1 MDLSVVPP
9 LVLLPA
15 LLRLAAL
22 HFLLGVAVL
31 TALPALVLWY
41 YCVTHRKKG
50 RTLFFLSLALFSLGY
65 MYYLFVTEVWPL
77 GGVSPAQVAAVTAGV
92 SLTLVA
98 LVVTKRDPGVVRPS
112 RVHGRATYCDP
123 SAERDSALHG
133 EQQRQQGATMSVANR
148 AGQREV
154 EGAEPSEG
162 RRSDWCAAC
171 RVARPPRAG
180 HCRICG
186 VCVRRLDHHC
196 VWWVLNQVHDESP
209 TPSPVLIG
217 CLSLEMID

>member
-15 LLRLAAL
+15 LLHLAAL
-22 HFLLGVAVL
+22 HFLLGAAVL

-41 YCVTHRKKG
+41 YYVTHRKKG

-65 MYYLFVTEVWPL
+65 MYYLFVTEVLPL
-77 GGVSPAQVAAVTAGV
+77 GGVAPGQVAAVTAGV
-92 SLTLVA
+92 TLTLAA

-112 RVHGRATYCDP
+112 RESVHSTVTYHGP
-123 SAERDSALHG
+123 SAERDPALNG
-133 EQQRQQGATMSVANR
+133 GRQEGVTMTAANR
-148 AGQREV
+148 AGSGDDD
-154 EGAEPSEG
+154 GAEPRES
-162 RRSDWCAAC
+162 RRSEWCAAC
-171 RVARPPRAG
+171 RAASPPRAG

-196 VWWVLNQVHDESP
+196 VWWVLNSHKSHESR
-209 TPSPVLIG
+209 L
-217 CLSLEMID
+217 L